1 MPNTRSGSI
10 EVLHLSKQFLQ
21 RETGLTLDVLNDIS
35 FCAEPGTFLALVG
48 ESGCGKTT
56 LLRILAGLEC
66 ADHGIVQINGKAVS
80 GPNADCGM
88 MFQQNALFP
97 WLTVRENIEFGPKML
112 RKSQQDQA
120 RINELLQIMRL
131 EDFSNVYPAKIS
143 GGMQQRAAL
152 ARALAN
158 DPSVLLLDEPLGAL
172 DAFTRMRLQ
181 DELIRI
187 WQWQKNTMLMITHDI
202 DEAVYLA
209 QKVIILTPRP
219 SRIQKELAISLPSL
233 GYGREIEPAANL
245 SDYGTRFWRRFILC
259 RGVYHEQK
267 ERTITDNELCAAACT
282 KRGISWS

>member
-1 MPNTRSGSI
+1 MPDTRSGSI

-21 RETGLTLDVLNDIS
+21 RETGLTLNVLNDIS

-158 DPSVLLLDEPLGAL
+158 DP
-172 DAFTRMRLQ
+172 
-181 DELIRI
+181 
-187 WQWQKNTMLMITHDI
+187 
-202 DEAVYLA
+202 
-209 QKVIILTPRP
+209 
-219 SRIQKELAISLPSL
+219 
-233 GYGREIEPAANL
+233 
-245 SDYGTRFWRRFILC
+245 
-259 RGVYHEQK
+259 
-267 ERTITDNELCAAACT
+267 RTAS
-282 KRGISWS
+282 G

>member
-97 WLTVRENIEFGPKML
+97 WLTVRENIEFG
-112 RKSQQDQA
+112 
-120 RINELLQIMRL
+120 
-131 EDFSNVYPAKIS
+131 
-143 GGMQQRAAL
+143 
-152 ARALAN
+152 
-158 DPSVLLLDEPLGAL
+158 
-172 DAFTRMRLQ
+172 
-181 DELIRI
+181 
-187 WQWQKNTMLMITHDI
+187 HDSI
-202 DEAVYLA
+202 ASFFE
-209 QKVIILTPRP
+209 
-219 SRIQKELAISLPSL
+219 
-233 GYGREIEPAANL
+233 
-245 SDYGTRFWRRFILC
+245 
-259 RGVYHEQK
+259 
-267 ERTITDNELCAAACT
+267 
-282 KRGISWS
+282 

>member
-1 MPNTRSGSI
+1 MRRWACSAGGFYAGRRMPMPNTRSGSI

-112 RKSQQDQA
+112 RKVNKIKQGSM
-120 RINELLQIMRL
+120 NCCKLCGW
-131 EDFSNVYPAKIS
+131 KIS
-143 GGMQQRAAL
+143 QMFILQRYL
-152 ARALAN
+152 AECS
-158 DPSVLLLDEPLGAL
+158 SVL
-172 DAFTRMRLQ
+172 
-181 DELIRI
+181 
-187 WQWQKNTMLMITHDI
+187 H
-202 DEAVYLA
+202 
-209 QKVIILTPRP
+209 
-219 SRIQKELAISLPSL
+219 
-233 GYGREIEPAANL
+233 
-245 SDYGTRFWRRFILC
+245 
-259 RGVYHEQK
+259 
-267 ERTITDNELCAAACT
+267 
-282 KRGISWS
+282 